1 MRLGISQRH
10 LSISHK
16 LAGEMNRL
24 SRNFSSKDYSK
35 VEDIDNVLLN
45 RDISVER
52 KKRLLIG
59 KLHSIIV
66 KTFAINK
73 GKTAKNML
81 NPLAARL
88 VNIRKL
94 VNKLRSLNQYL
105 ETMFL
110 ADLNFLKIKVPL
122 QGRKSNSRKSTIKD
136 EFEALEYM
144 AYKLIE
150 EVVMLDKRLIAGY
163 KQKGKKILAEEKV
176 GIQDLG
182 GILGKQTEA
191 FEHLEA
197 KLPPK
202 RHLPIA
208 LMKEPLFTQ
217 WVARVLS
224 LLSYIEH
231 LYGKET
237 KIFRQLK
244 TSKSANARIGKKI
257 LQLAKERSK
266 LLDIMEEKASSMRK
280 IKLDSALRLELRNL
294 TTTINL

>member
-1 MRLGISQRH
+1 
-10 LSISHK
+10 
-16 LAGEMNRL
+16 
-24 SRNFSSKDYSK
+24 
-35 VEDIDNVLLN
+35 
-45 RDISVER
+45 
-52 KKRLLIG
+52 
-59 KLHSIIV
+59 
-66 KTFAINK
+66 
-73 GKTAKNML
+73 
-81 NPLAARL
+81 
-88 VNIRKL
+88 
-94 VNKLRSLNQYL
+94 
-105 ETMFL
+105 
-110 ADLNFLKIKVPL
+110 
-122 QGRKSNSRKSTIKD
+122 
-136 EFEALEYM
+136 M

-176 GIQDLG
+176 GIQGLG

-197 KLPPK
+197 KLPPP